1 MNVQSVVVRF
11 DELAGDA
18 AARVAM
24 EEGIAAVL
32 RGGSLGAIA
41 APDDLSVAAN
51 ELVLRGPD
59 ANAIYD
65 AIRPLLLLSLAVRQ
79 VSVALRY
86 GEAGDGIDDFL
97 TTLRPAP
104 LPFPIEACASR
115 SVESRLRELRSSG
128 KGIPVILGDVRS
140 ILEWQEWLA
149 TAPWPPV
156 EAVLEDAAAIDVAA
170 WLELREAEE
179 LALDAVIPDEQ
190 AALAAWPRD
199 QAPLGC
205 LGETRRHAPEQP
217 LWIGKLATSDPW
229 AVAACLQIGGWND
242 CPATPVHVALWHS
255 WEERFGARIAC
266 ATGSTV
272 EFTVD
277 RPPRVREEA
286 LRLAREH
293 FLYCPDQ
300 IDQGYGTFERLA
312 AALLDA
318 PVWRFWW
325 D

>member
-1 MNVQSVVVRF
+1 MNDEGLTLDAGRCVLIVQDLQNDVMIEGGAFADSGAPQHAKEQNVVENVKG
-11 DELAGDA
+11 LAA
-18 AARVAM
+18 
-24 EEGIAAVL
+24 
-32 RGGSLGAIA
+32 
-41 APDDLSVAAN
+41 
-51 ELVLRGPD
+51 
-59 ANAIYD
+59 
-65 AIRPLLLLSLAVRQ
+65 
-79 VSVALRY
+79 
-86 GEAGDGIDDFL
+86 
-97 TTLRPAP
+97 T
-104 LPFPIEACASR
+104 CR
-115 SVESRLRELRSSG
+115 S
-128 KGIPVILGDVRS
+128 KGIPVILGDVCS

-149 TAPWPPV
+149 TAPWPSV

-170 WLELREAEE
+170 WLGLREAEE

-199 QAPLGC
+199 QEPLGC
-205 LGETRRHAPEQP
+205 LGETRRHAPDQP
-217 LWIGKLATSDPW
+217 LWIGKLATSDSW

-277 RPPRVREEA
+277 RPPRVREQA